1 MLIVYYLCFK
11 AFLELH
17 AACKKTLKHINSLAG
32 IGSVSPRYCTYRDPA
47 GLRFCIVIHCSV
59 MSAL

>member
-32 IGSVSPRYCTYRDPA
+32 IGSVGPRYYTYRDPA
-47 GLRFCIVIHCSV
+47 GPPFYIVIIV
-59 MSAL
+59 